1 MNTAVRGFKCN
12 RDFFFKYNQEGGF
25 KHSRELLNKLQ
36 WRKVYNLGLITV
48 EKGFLNMIVSKSYK
62 YRLKW
67 VLNIVVKLENKIKF
81 ENGV

>member
-1 MNTAVRGFKCN
+1 
-12 RDFFFKYNQEGGF
+12 
-25 KHSRELLNKLQ
+25 
-36 WRKVYNLGLITV
+36 
-48 EKGFLNMIVSKSYK
+48 MIVSKSYK